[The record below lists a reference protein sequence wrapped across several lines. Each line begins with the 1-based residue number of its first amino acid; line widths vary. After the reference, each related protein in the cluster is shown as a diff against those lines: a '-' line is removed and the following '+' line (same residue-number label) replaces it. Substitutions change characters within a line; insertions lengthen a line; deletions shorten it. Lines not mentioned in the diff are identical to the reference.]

1 MILLLI
7 LGLALVAAATALFL
21 RAANVSRI
29 RAAETL
35 EQIGAYG
42 FEGRPLRSRE
52 SRGILAGAVDR
63 LAGTLGEAAERRL
76 PAESDDAIRAKLVA
90 AGFYSLTP
98 RKFAGY
104 RIISTLAVPGVW
116 LWFVT
121 SGSISPLI
129 AIVGFLAAVFA
140 GWTIPMALVKR
151 QARRRLERIDYKLP
165 ELIDLLVVTVE
176 AGISFSASMTIAAE
190 RLHGPLGDE
199 LRLTMQEQSMGLT
212 ANEALANMLERCD
225 TRAMRSFVRSILQ
238 GETLGVSIGL
248 ILRNVALDMRKRRRA
263 AAEERANKAP
273 VKMLFP
279 LIFMI
284 FPAIF
289 VVLLGPAVY
298 ALLIRTLSARAKRVE
313 HRERLSLRPSTR
325 AGPTA
330 MCAMK
335 SLPPTRNTS
344 LVLGPKHS

>member
-7 LGLALVAAATALFL
+7 LGLALIVTATALFL
-21 RAANVSRI
+21 RAANVSRM

-42 FEGRPLRSRE
+42 FEGRRPSESGSGE
-52 SRGILAGAVDR
+52 SRGSLTGAIDR
-63 LAGTLGEAAERRL
+63 LAGVLGEAAERRL
-76 PAESDDAIRAKLVA
+76 SAESGDTIRAELVA

-104 RIISTLAVPGVW
+104 RIISTLAVPAIW
-116 LWFVT
+116 LWLVT
-121 SGSISPLI
+121 SASITPVI
-129 AIVGFLAAVFA
+129 GIVGFLGALFA

-151 QARRRLERIDYKLP
+151 QARRRLERVDYKLP

-176 AGISFSASMTIAAE
+176 AGISFNASLTIAAE

-248 ILRNVALDMRKRRRA
+248 ILRNVAVDMRKRRRG
-263 AAEERANKAP
+263 AAEEKANKAP
-273 VKMLFP
+273 IKMLFP

-289 VVLLGPAVY
+289 IVLLGPAVY
-298 ALLIRTLSARAKRVE
+298 ALLNAFKQ
-313 HRERLSLRPSTR
+313 
-325 AGPTA
+325 
-330 MCAMK
+330 
-335 SLPPTRNTS
+335 
-344 LVLGPKHS
+344 